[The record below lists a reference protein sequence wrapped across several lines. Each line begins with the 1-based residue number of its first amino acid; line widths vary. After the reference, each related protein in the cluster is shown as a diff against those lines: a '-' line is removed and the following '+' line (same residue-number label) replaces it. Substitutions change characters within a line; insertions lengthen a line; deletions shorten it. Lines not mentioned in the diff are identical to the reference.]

1 MNSEYR
7 NRNLSS
13 SSNMLQV
20 RLSHLIPSGYDQ
32 MAYLMFDLGWL
43 VSDEARELMELDCF

>member
-13 SSNMLQV
+13 SSNVLRV
-20 RLSHLIPSGYDQ
+20 RLGHLIPREYDQ

-43 VSDEARELMELDCF
+43 VSDEARELMELGCF